1 MEQEKPCVAHMCVF
15 GSIVNAMVPSNKK
28 GKLDAK
34 GINFEFLGYCE
45 GMKAY
50 RVMFLETKILICKDV
65 VFMKDSGSIIN
76 DLEMRSNGR
85 NEGLMGVVV
94 VDEFSKSPLFDGGG

>member
-1 MEQEKPCVAHMCVF
+1 
-15 GSIVNAMVPSNKK
+15 
-28 GKLDAK
+28 
-34 GINFEFLGYCE
+34 
-45 GMKAY
+45 
-50 RVMFLETKILICKDV
+50 
-65 VFMKDSGSIIN
+65 MKDSGSIIS